1 MNQIDKPGEGFGTPA
16 PPRQLW
22 TRAASCYILDSME
35 RIFLHILHNMLD
47 FDSQYHYL
55 SGVDIE

>member
-1 MNQIDKPGEGFGTPA
+1 
-16 PPRQLW
+16 
-22 TRAASCYILDSME
+22 ME